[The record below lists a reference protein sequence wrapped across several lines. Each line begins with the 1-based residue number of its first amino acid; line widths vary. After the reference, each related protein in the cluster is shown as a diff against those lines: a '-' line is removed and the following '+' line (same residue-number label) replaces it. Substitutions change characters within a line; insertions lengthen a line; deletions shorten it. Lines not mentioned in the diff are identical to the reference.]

1 MKDSPIVNAHLL
13 KTNVEQEYPDYL
25 RDESRRRGRADGL
38 CFARTEEEIRQVL
51 ALCPPMMPLTTQG
64 SRTGVA
70 GGAVPEGGYVVNLSR
85 MNRMTALRYEP
96 GRDEFFLTVQ
106 PGVVLSQLRAAL
118 SSGEFDITGWS
129 PESLVALERYR
140 RKPSYF
146 FAPDP
151 TELSASLGGMVA
163 CNASGACSFRY
174 GATRKYVE
182 ALEVLLPDGDLI
194 TLRRGVEKA
203 DGRSFS
209 IRTRGGCL
217 IAGRLPDT
225 AMPQVKNAAGY
236 FVQDNMDL
244 IDLFIGSEGTLGIF
258 TAIELRLIP
267 EPDCRWGV
275 VSFFPT
281 HGSAVAF
288 VRAIRGG
295 SGEKGP
301 VAIEYFDRHSLDL
314 LHQQKQEQGA
324 FADIPDIPPGGG
336 HAVYVEYH
344 GAQVALE
351 PAMETLLER
360 MVTAGG
366 LEEHSWMAD
375 TEKELERL
383 KAFRHAVPEAVNR
396 VIDERRKSEPAL
408 TKLGTDMAVPDEHL
422 GAVLDLYREG
432 LQKAGLDYVMFG
444 HIGNNHLHVNILPR
458 SLEEYNQG
466 KALYLDWARRIIDMG
481 GTISAE
487 HGVGKLKVALLRE
500 MVGEVAIRQMREL
513 KRLFDPGGILNRG
526 NLF

>member
-1 MKDSPIVNAHLL
+1 MNESLL
-13 KTNVEQEYPDYL
+13 KTNLEQEYPDYL

-38 CFARTEEEIRQVL
+38 CFARTEEELRQVL
-51 ALCPPMMPLTTQG
+51 AECQPLRPLTTQG
-64 SRTGVA
+64 ARTGVA
-70 GGAVPEGGYVVNLSR
+70 GGAVPEGGYVVNFSR

-96 GRDEFFLTVQ
+96 GLDEFFLTVQ

-118 SSGEFDITGWS
+118 STGEFDAAGWS
-129 PESLVALERYR
+129 PESLAALERYR

-174 GATRKYVE
+174 GATRNYVE
-182 ALEVLLPDGDLI
+182 ALEVMLPDGDLL
-194 TLRRGVEKA
+194 TLRRDVEKA
-203 DGRSFS
+203 QGRRFS
-209 IRTRGGCL
+209 VKTRAGRL
-217 IAGRLPDT
+217 IAGVLPDT
-225 AMPQVKNAAGY
+225 IMPLVKNAAGY

-244 IDLFIGSEGTLGIF
+244 VDLFIGSEGTLGIF

-267 EPDCRWGV
+267 APRCRWGV
-275 VSFFPT
+275 VVFLPSP
-281 HGSAVAF
+281 GSVVEF
-288 VRAIRGG
+288 VQGLRGQPEAI
-295 SGEKGP
+295 KP
-301 VAIEYFDRHSLDL
+301 VAIEYFDPRSLEL
-314 LHQQKQEQGA
+314 IRIQKQENGV
-324 FADIPDIPPGGG
+324 FADIPDIPQGSG
-336 HAVYVEYH
+336 HAVYIEYH
-344 GAQVALE
+344 GDEVLLGR
-351 PAMETLLER
+351 AMESLPEAIAA
-360 MVTAGG
+360 AGG
-366 LEEHSWMAD
+366 REDNVWMAD
-375 TEKELERL
+375 SERELERL

-408 TKLGTDMAVPDEHL
+408 TKLGTDMAVPDDQL
-422 GAVLDLYREG
+422 GAVIDLYRAG
-432 LQKAGLDYVMFG
+432 LHKAGLDYVMFG

-466 KALYLDWARRIIDMG
+466 KALYLDWARRIIVMG

-500 MVGEVAIRQMREL
+500 MMGEGAIRQMREL